1 MSLSRRAFLASSA
14 ALAGALGV
22 PASRMATA
30 LAAPATASAAGTT
43 LEQTVLMTKPTYKQ
57 YRTLVAG
64 PGEEYIPR
72 YDLLGKEADAK
83 RTDTRRSL
91 YYLGHFSDIHI
102 IDAQSPARLEP
113 MTEQSPSLWA
123 GCFRPQDP
131 LTVHVAAAM
140 VDAMAAARYSP
151 VTGAPMTAAFVTG
164 DSADMHSYLE
174 LRWYIDVL
182 DGESVVPNSGKDGT
196 YEGVQAWEECVYAYH
211 PEDPANDWFGEYG
224 YPTVPGML
232 TAAVTEPVQS
242 VGMPVPWY
250 TVYGNHDMT
259 FLGTLRI
266 TPAQHAWAVGSRKA
280 ASYQA
285 LGADYIGGLAQN
297 PSAIERALFA
307 WDNNF
312 GHHKGSRTVTPDPDR
327 KLYENQQFMSEHFTT
342 APQPGPVG
350 HGFTQN
356 NLDTGETW
364 WVADF
369 APNLR
374 LFGLDTCNQIAG
386 PDGAVPESQFTWLEA
401 ELKKARDNNQLAMV
415 LSHHNSTTLENE
427 AVAAIG
433 PTERLIHAP
442 EFIEML
448 LKYPNC
454 VAWVNGHTHI
464 NTITAHPRA
473 DGAGGLWEITTAS
486 CVDFPQQQQ
495 VIELVDNRDGTM
507 SIFCTTLDHSSPAE
521 WQAGDLS
528 MAGLASLSRELAAN
542 DWIENPAMR
551 LGSPLDRNVELLLP
565 EPFDLAKIDTAA
577 LAKAQ
582 TESKARLV
590 AFEQE
595 QKS

>member
-14 ALAGALGV
+14 ALAGAFGI
-22 PASRMATA
+22 PASRMASA
-30 LAAPATASAAGTT
+30 LAAPAKKSIEGTT
-43 LEQTVLMTKPTYKQ
+43 LQSTVLMTKPEYRK

-64 PGEEYIPR
+64 PGEEYIAR
-72 YDLLGKEADAK
+72 YDLLGKEADPK
-83 RTDTRRSL
+83 RTASRRSL

-123 GCFRPQDP
+123 GCFRPQDT

-140 VDAMAAARYSP
+140 VEAMAAARYSP
-151 VTGAPMTAAFVTG
+151 VTGAPMMAAFVTG
-164 DSADMHSYLE
+164 DSADMHSYAE

-182 DGESVVPNSGKDGT
+182 DGEPVTPNTGKADT
-196 YEGVQAWEECVYAYH
+196 YEGVQAWQECVYAYH
-211 PEDPANDWFGEYG
+211 PEDPTDDWFGEYG
-224 YPTVPGML
+224 FPTIPGML
-232 TAAVTEPVQS
+232 TAAVTEPVKTS
-242 VGMPVPWY
+242 GVPVPWY

-259 FLGTLRI
+259 FLGTFRV

-280 ASYQA
+280 ATYQG
-285 LGADYIGGLAQN
+285 LGANYIGGLAQN

-307 WDNNF
+307 WDQNF
-312 GHHKGSRTVTPDPDR
+312 GRHQGVRAVTPDPDR
-327 KLYENQQFMSEHFTT
+327 KLYENHEFMVEHFSTS
-342 APQPGPVG
+342 ASPGPVG
-350 HGFTQN
+350 HGFTQS
-356 NLDTGETW
+356 NLDSGETW

-374 LFGLDTCNQIAG
+374 VFGLDTCNQIAG
-386 PDGAVPESQFTWLEA
+386 PDGAVPQQQFEWLET
-401 ELKKARDNNQLAMV
+401 ELTKALERKQLAIV

-433 PTERLIHAP
+433 PTERLVHAP
-442 EFIEML
+442 EFIDML

-464 NTITAHPRA
+464 NTITAHPRI
-473 DGAGGLWEITTAS
+473 DGPGGLWEITTAS

-495 VIELVDNRDGTM
+495 VLELVDNRDGTM
-507 SIFCTTLDHSSPAE
+507 SIFCTTLDHASKPE
-521 WQAGDLS
+521 WTPGDLS
-528 MAGLASLSRELAAN
+528 VTGLASLSRELSAN

-565 EPFDLAKIDTAA
+565 EPFDLGTIDNAA

-582 TESKARLV
+582 AAAKARLV
-590 AFEQE
+590 AYEE
-595 QKS
+595 ENKA